1 MKPNDQVFELT
12 ADAHIEMKASG
23 NGFGFEVPIMF
34 GIQDDKTGDVN
45 YVLGSDVPIKE
56 ELDDET
62 YEPVFGDIWFEFL
75 KQFVSEELTSSRAL
89 SETSYS
95 DWIRNVASLEV
106 KVYLFEDKPIVS
118 KFIFFKEGDNHIE
131 RTRQFQKDL
140 EQDIITYMD
149 QLP

>member
-12 ADAHIEMKASG
+12 ADARIVTLQGCDLA
-23 NGFGFEVPIMF
+23 FAVPIMF
-34 GIQDDKTGDVN
+34 GIQDDKTGDIN

-62 YEPVFGDIWFEFL
+62 YEPVIGDIWFEFL
-75 KQFVSEELTSSRAL
+75 KVFVPEELKSPKAL

-95 DWIRNVASLEV
+95 DWIRNVASLKV
-106 KVYLFEDKPIVS
+106 KVYLFEDKPILTRS
-118 KFIFFKEGDNHIE
+118 ITFKEEDNHLVSV
-131 RTRQFQKDL
+131 RKFQKGL
-140 EQDIITYMD
+140 EQDIIAYMD

>member
-12 ADAHIEMKASG
+12 ADARVEMKASG
-23 NGFGFEVPIMF
+23 NGFEFEVPIMF
-34 GIQDDKTGDVN
+34 GIQDEKTGDIN

-62 YEPVFGDIWFEFL
+62 YEPVIGDIWFEFL

-89 SETSYS
+89 SEKSYS
-95 DWIRNVASLEV
+95 DWIRNVKSLEV
-106 KVYLFEDKPIVS
+106 KVYLFDDKPIVTKS
-118 KFIFFKEGDNHIE
+118 TAFKEGDNHIK
-131 RTRQFQKDL
+131 RARQLQEEL
-140 EQDIITYMD
+140 AEATIAYMD

>member
-12 ADAHIEMKASG
+12 ADAHVEMAVSG
-23 NGFGFEVPIMF
+23 NRFGFEVPIMF

-62 YEPVFGDIWFEFL
+62 YEPVIGDIWFEFL
-75 KQFVSEELTSSRAL
+75 KQFVSEELQSSRAL

-106 KVYLFEDKPIVS
+106 KVYLFDDKPIVS
-118 KFIFFKEGDNHIE
+118 KFIFFKEGDNHIK
-131 RTRQFQKDL
+131 RTRQFQEEL
-140 EQDIITYMD
+140 AEATIAYMD

>member
-1 MKPNDQVFELT
+1 MRPNDQVFELT
-12 ADAHIEMKASG
+12 ADARIEMKASE
-23 NGFGFEVPIMF
+23 NGFEFEVPIMF
-34 GIQDDKTGDVN
+34 GIQDEKTGDTN

-75 KQFVSEELTSSRAL
+75 KEFVPEELKSSKAL

-106 KVYLFEDKPIVS
+106 KVYLFDDKPILTRS
-118 KFIFFKEGDNHIE
+118 ITFKEGDNHLVSV
-131 RTRQFQKDL
+131 RKFQKGL
-140 EQDIITYMD
+140 EQETIAYMD

>member
-12 ADAHIEMKASG
+12 ADARIVTLQGCDLA
-23 NGFGFEVPIMF
+23 FAVPIMF
-34 GIQDDKTGDVN
+34 GIQDEKTGDIN

-62 YEPVFGDIWFEFL
+62 YEPVIGDIWFEFL
-75 KQFVSEELTSSRAL
+75 KVFVPEELKSPKAL

-95 DWIRNVASLEV
+95 DWIRNVASLKV
-106 KVYLFEDKPIVS
+106 KVYLFEDKPILTRS
-118 KFIFFKEGDNHIE
+118 ITFKEEDNHLVSV
-131 RTRQFQKDL
+131 RKFQKGL
-140 EQDIITYMD
+140 EQDIIAYMD

>member
-12 ADAHIEMKASG
+12 ADARIEMKASG
-23 NGFGFEVPIMF
+23 NGFEFEVPIMF

-62 YEPVFGDIWFEFL
+62 YEPVIGDIWFEFL
-75 KQFVSEELTSSRAL
+75 KQFVSEELKSSRAL

-118 KFIFFKEGDNHIE
+118 KFIFFKEGDNHI
-131 RTRQFQKDL
+131 RCTRQFQEEL
-140 EQDIITYMD
+140 AEATIAYMD

>member
-12 ADAHIEMKASG
+12 VDAHVEMAVSG
-23 NGFGFEVPIMF
+23 NRFGFEVPIMF
-34 GIQDDKTGDVN
+34 GIQDEKTGDVN

-62 YEPVFGDIWFEFL
+62 YEPVIGDIWFEFL
-75 KQFVSEELTSSRAL
+75 KQFVSEELQSSKAL

-95 DWIRNVASLEV
+95 DWIRNVESLEV
-106 KVYLFEDKPIVS
+106 KVYLFDDKPIVT
-118 KFIFFKEGDNHIE
+118 KTIIFKEGDNHIE
-131 RTRQFQKDL
+131 RARQLQEEL
-140 EQDIITYMD
+140 AEATIAYMD

>member
-12 ADAHIEMKASG
+12 VDAHVEMTVSG
-23 NGFGFEVPIMF
+23 NRFGFEVPIMF
-34 GIQDDKTGDVN
+34 GIQDEKTGDIN

-62 YEPVFGDIWFEFL
+62 YEPVIGDIWFEFL
-75 KQFVSEELTSSRAL
+75 KQFVSEELQSSKAL
-89 SETSYS
+89 SEKSYS

-106 KVYLFEDKPIVS
+106 KVYLFEDKPIVT
-118 KFIFFKEGDNHIE
+118 KTIIFKEGDNHIE
-131 RTRQFQKDL
+131 RVRQFQEEL
-140 EQDIITYMD
+140 AEAIIVYMD